1 MLFLV
6 VSGTC
11 QVTGG
16 GQVGVARAL
25 PRRAATVSAKAFIL
39 TPNVTEVDVCLS
51 ADTPTFTPCCL
62 ESVNSQTDALVL
74 FLTHIFLAF
83 KACNAKLLCATV

>member
-16 GQVGVARAL
+16 GQVGIARAP
-25 PRRAATVSAKAFIL
+25 PRRATTVSAKAFIL
-39 TPNVTEVDVCLS
+39 TPNVAEVVFLLY
-51 ADTPTFTPCCL
+51 ADTPTFVWWI
-62 ESVNSQTDALVL
+62 S
-74 FLTHIFLAF
+74 
-83 KACNAKLLCATV
+83 